1 MSTPTPTSLA
11 EAEVQRSHSRSNER
25 TTRIDASTNL
35 TQEFVNSLTG
45 EEHTGVMLATVA
57 NAEILAGNLTINTD
71 YVCPISLLIPE
82 DAVIFGGSVYERAS
96 AEGIIRESMT
106 KRLTRWDEG
115 NRVVKDPLKPSRII
129 YLRSD
134 RLPVHDESEIVTIVD
149 SLLTDVDTA
158 WYNNLK
164 IEVDCAR
171 SANTTTHQTTDGES
185 KMIIRFLFYFSA

>member
-1 MSTPTPTSLA
+1 MA

-106 KRLTRWDEG
+106 KRLTRWDRG
-115 NRVVKDPLKPSRII
+115 NRCVKDPLNLSRII
-129 YLRSD
+129 YSRSD
-134 RLPVHDESEIVTIVD
+134 RSPVNDEGEMVTIVD

-164 IEVDCAR
+164 IEVDRAR
-171 SANTTTHQTTDGES
+171 SANATTHRTTDGES
-185 KMIIRFLFYFSA
+185 KMIIRFCFSSLLD